1 MTLII
6 GGAGQGK
13 LAYALEQLHVGQEAV
28 ASDLAQEGAIL
39 AGLERWLRQ
48 ETDPMPALERLL
60 EVRPHVVILCNEVG
74 SGVVPMDRE
83 ERTWRER
90 VGRTCCALAERAGC
104 VIRMYCGIPSI
115 IKGEPEWN

>member
-1 MTLII
+1 MTVVI

-13 LAYALEQLHVGQEAV
+13 LEYVLSQLHVGKDEVSYDPEAAKAV
-28 ASDLAQEGAIL
+28 V
-39 AGLERWLRQ
+39 AGLETWLRG
-48 ETDPMPALERLL
+48 ETEPMPVLERLL
-60 EVRPHVVILCNEVG
+60 EDRPDVVILCNEVG
-74 SGVVPMDRE
+74 SGVVPMDRGG
-83 ERTWRER
+83 RAWGER

>member
-13 LAYALEQLHVGQEAV
+13 LAYAMEQLHVGQEAV
-28 ASDLAQEGAIL
+28 ASDPAQEGAIL
-39 AGLERWLRQ
+39 AGLECWLRQ

-60 EVRPHVVILCNEVG
+60 EVRPRVVILCNEVG

-83 ERTWRER
+83 ERAWRER
-90 VGRTCCALAERAGC
+90 VGRTCCALAERADK
-104 VIRMYCGIPSI
+104 VVRLYCGIPSM
-115 IKGEPEWN
+115 IKGA

>member
-6 GGAGQGK
+6 GGAVQGK
-13 LAYALEQLHVGQEAV
+13 LAYAMEQLHVGQEAV
-28 ASDLAQEGAIL
+28 ASDPAQEGAIL

-60 EVRPHVVILCNEVG
+60 EVRPRVVILCNEVG

-83 ERTWRER
+83 ERAWRER
-90 VGRTCCALAERAGC
+90 VGRTCCAMAERAAC
-104 VIRMYCGIPSI
+104 VIRLYCGIPSI
-115 IKGEPEWN
+115 LKGEPEWN